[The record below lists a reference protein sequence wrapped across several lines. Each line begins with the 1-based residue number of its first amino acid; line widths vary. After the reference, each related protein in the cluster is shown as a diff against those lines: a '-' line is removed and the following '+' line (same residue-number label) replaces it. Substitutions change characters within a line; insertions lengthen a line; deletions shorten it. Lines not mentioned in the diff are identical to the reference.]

1 MIDYNLNFK
10 TAFEMLNPAQ
20 KAAVEETEGP
30 VMVVAGPG
38 TGKTQLLAAR
48 IGHILQKTDAQAHNI
63 LCMTFTDAG
72 VIAMRKRLL
81 SFIGPEAYNVN
92 IYTYHSFCNMVIQD
106 NLEVFGN
113 YLDLSKITDLEKVDA
128 YQELIDAFAND
139 HPLKK
144 FKGDIYRG
152 WEKYSNLFR
161 TMKAEHWSAEIIDQA
176 IKDERKALMED
187 PEMLYKRAYTNKK
200 TGQKFEKGDV
210 NVSKIETKM
219 KPFENLIA
227 CANEFENFQAIL
239 DKIKRYDYE
248 DMILWCLDKFSN
260 NQDLLLK
267 YQERYSYFLID
278 EYQDTNGSQNE
289 LIYLLSNYWESPNL
303 FVVGDDDQSIFRFQ
317 GANMDNIIEFRDKF
331 KPTTIVLEENYRSG
345 QLILDKST
353 QLIKNNKERLANT
366 DSNITKNLIE
376 SRKEKSPGIINYTKY
391 HNNVHEEKALI
402 NQILKL
408 RDQGYPL
415 NKVAVIYRK
424 HRNVENIIKYLEIN
438 DVPLNVKRKIDV
450 LRMPAIQQLASMLG
464 YISKEKTKSYS
475 ADHKLFEM
483 LHFSFFEITPREI
496 AKISIR
502 LGEERNQVITANR
515 NRMGDEP
522 KLYEMR
528 WRDVVADRAWLE
540 KNGIQ
545 EIDAIMQFASCI
557 ENWIKDASN
566 VTIQVLLEKILTD
579 STMLEDILAGPNS
592 TFMLQVVNT
601 FFEFIKSEATS
612 NSRLDLKGFISILEK
627 MEINN
632 LQIPFE
638 RIVHSN
644 NGINFITAHSAK
656 GLEFDKVFMI
666 RCEQENWVDKK
677 NYNYQFK
684 YPTTLVNSSSVSDIE
699 DDRRLFFVA
708 MTRAK
713 DELQISYPL
722 SNEDGKEKER
732 SIFIQELLDD
742 EAEIKDAA
750 LGDEEI
756 VRYKAELLKFRQGK
770 VQLIDHDLIDKVL
783 DNYVM
788 SVTNLNKYLT
798 CPVSF
803 YYEVILRVPQAR
815 STYLG
820 YGNAI
825 HGTLHQLFLDIES
838 SPERMVPPLDLVFE
852 RYGKTLDNF
861 RQHFTEKEFENHL
874 TLGKSV
880 LTDYYNANVDS
891 WSTPRKYELEYKV
904 RNVEHKG
911 VPIKGDIDKIVYH
924 DDHFYVVDYKTGKWK
939 SEKFREPV
947 DGKTAGD
954 YWRQIV
960 FYKLLIDADPKFN
973 KAMSYGLIDFVE
985 PQDGKYK
992 SKKIEVSQFD
1002 YDFVTEELVNTYK
1015 AIQNHEFTDG
1025 CGEETCRWCNFVAD
1039 HLNAGQ

>member
-1 MIDYNLNFK
+1 
-10 TAFEMLNPAQ
+10 MLNTAQ

-48 IGHILQKTDAQAHNI
+48 IGHILQKTDAKAHNI

-128 YQELIDAFAND
+128 YRELIDAFAND
-139 HPLKK
+139 HLLKK

-152 WEKYSNLFR
+152 WEKYANLFR
-161 TMKAEHWSAEIIDQA
+161 TMKAENWSAEIIDQA
-176 IKDERKALMED
+176 IKDERKRLMDD
-187 PEMLYKRAYTNKK
+187 PEMQYKRAYTNKK

-210 NVSKIETKM
+210 NIGKVETKM

-227 CANEFENFQAIL
+227 CANEFERFQEIL

-248 DMILWCLDKFSN
+248 DMILWCLDKFAN
-260 NQDLLLK
+260 NEDLLLK

-289 LIYLLSNYWESPNL
+289 LIYLLSNYWEQPNL

-317 GANMDNIIEFRDKF
+317 GANMDNIIEFKDKF
-331 KPTTIVLEENYRSG
+331 QPTIIVLEENYRSG

-366 DSNITKNLIE
+366 DKNINKNLIE
-376 SRKEKSPGIINYTKY
+376 SRAEKSPGVINYTKY

-402 NQILKL
+402 NQLLKL
-408 RDQGYPL
+408 RDQGFPL

-450 LRMPAIQQLASMLG
+450 LQMPAIQQLATMLT
-464 YISKEKTKSYS
+464 YISKEREKSYS
-475 ADHKLFEM
+475 ADHMLFEI
-483 LHFSFFEITPREI
+483 LHFSYFEITPREI

-502 LGEERNQVITANR
+502 LGEERSEVITKNKNR
-515 NRMGDEP
+515 IGDEP
-522 KLYEMR
+522 KLYERR
-528 WRDVVADRAWLE
+528 WRDVVSDRKWLE
-540 KNGIQ
+540 QHGIE
-545 EIDAIMQFASCI
+545 EIDIIMKFAACI
-557 ENWIKDASN
+557 ENWIKDSAN

-579 STMLEDILAGPNS
+579 STMIEDLLAGPNS

-601 FFEFIKSEATS
+601 FFEFLKAEATS
-612 NSRLDLKGFISILEK
+612 DSRLNLKGFISILEK
-627 MEINN
+627 MKTNN

-644 NGINFITAHSAK
+644 NGVNFITAHSAK
-656 GLEFDKVFMI
+656 GLEFDKVYMI

-684 YPTTLVNSSSVSDIE
+684 YPTTLVNSSGLSDIE

-713 DELQISYPL
+713 DELHISYPNA
-722 SNEDGKEKER
+722 NEDGKEKER

-742 EAEIKDAA
+742 AEQIKEWA
-750 LGDEEI
+750 LEDDEI
-756 VRYKAELLKFRQGK
+756 IRYKADLLKFRQGK
-770 VQLIDHDLIDKVL
+770 VQLIDHDLIDRVL
-783 DNYVM
+783 ENYIM

-798 CPVSF
+798 CPLSF

-825 HGTLHQLFLDIES
+825 HGTLHQLFLDIEN
-838 SPERMVPPLDLVFE
+838 SPERMVPPIDLVHE
-852 RYGKTLDNF
+852 RYEKTLDKF
-861 RQHFTEKEFENHL
+861 RQHFTDKEFDNHL

-880 LTDYYNANVDS
+880 LSDYYDANVAS
-891 WSTPRKYELEYKV
+891 WPLARKYELEYKV

-947 DGKTAGD
+947 NGKVAGD

-960 FYKLLIDADPKFN
+960 FYKMLIDADPKFTRP
-973 KAMSYGLIDFVE
+973 MSYGLIDFVE

-1002 YDFVTEELVNTYK
+1002 YDHVTEELLSTYK
-1015 AIQNHEFTDG
+1015 SIQNHEFTDG